1 MGSDSLTLA
10 TRLDEST
17 GPELPLPAE
26 LLRLY
31 GPLRLRAPSIFA
43 NFVSTLDGV
52 VSLGEPGTGGKEIS
66 GGSACDRAVM
76 GLLRAAADV
85 IVVGAGTLRSVP
97 RHIWTPAAIFPPLAE
112 AYGRLRSALGR
123 AGPPRT
129 VIVSAAGDL
138 DPTVPVFTAGHAPVT
153 VVTTAAG
160 ARALAARTTSLDV
173 RVAGG
178 SGPLEADAI
187 LHAAGADTDARV
199 LLECGPRL
207 MGTFLDARRVDELF
221 LTLAPQVAGRAPG
234 AAREG
239 FVAGTLLLPERPR
252 WGGLVNVKTAG
263 SFLFLRYQFAA
274 K

>member
-1 MGSDSLTLA
+1 
-10 TRLDEST
+10 
-17 GPELPLPAE
+17 
-26 LLRLY
+26 
-31 GPLRLRAPSIFA
+31 LRLRAPSVFA

-52 VSLGEPGTGGKEIS
+52 VALGEPGTGGKEIS
-66 GGSACDRAVM
+66 GGSSHDRAVM

-97 RHIWTPAAIFPPLAE
+97 RHIWTPGAIFPPLAE
-112 AYGRLRSALGR
+112 AYGQLRAALGR
-123 AGPPRT
+123 VGPPRT

-160 ARALAARTTSLDV
+160 ARRIAARTTSLDV
-173 RVAGG
+173 RVAGDA
-178 SGPLEADAI
+178 GPLHADAI
-187 LHAAGADTDARV
+187 LGAAETDAGARI

-207 MGTFLDARRVDELF
+207 MGTFLEARRVDELF

-239 FVAGTLLLPERPR
+239 FVAGTLLLPEKSL
-252 WGGLVNVKTAG
+252 WGGLVNVKAAG
-263 SFLFLRYQFAA
+263 SFLFLRYQFPA